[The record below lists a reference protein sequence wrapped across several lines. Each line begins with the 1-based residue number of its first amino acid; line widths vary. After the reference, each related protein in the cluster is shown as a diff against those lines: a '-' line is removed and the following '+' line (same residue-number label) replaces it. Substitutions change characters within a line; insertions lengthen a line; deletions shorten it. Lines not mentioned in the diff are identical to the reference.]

1 MKTLLR
7 RVATRLARAPI
18 IDTGLGFRYYQYRP
32 QSLPY
37 AELEAHNIEWAKNI
51 KPGDVVFDIGGNFGT
66 ISLLAASRG
75 ATTFAFE
82 TNIGNL
88 ARLQENARLNGWWD
102 RINGFCIAVSD
113 ETGMGTMLNNK
124 PQLAHIGLYLEGKR
138 RANIPGVPV

>member
-1 MKTLLR
+1 M
-7 RVATRLARAPI
+7 ATRLARAPI

-82 TNIGNL
+82 TNIGVNGGVKLDHQGGVNL
-88 ARLQENARLNGWWD
+88 DHLGRCEARCFRLS
-102 RINGFCIAVSD
+102 R
-113 ETGMGTMLNNK
+113 
-124 PQLAHIGLYLEGKR
+124 
-138 RANIPGVPV
+138 